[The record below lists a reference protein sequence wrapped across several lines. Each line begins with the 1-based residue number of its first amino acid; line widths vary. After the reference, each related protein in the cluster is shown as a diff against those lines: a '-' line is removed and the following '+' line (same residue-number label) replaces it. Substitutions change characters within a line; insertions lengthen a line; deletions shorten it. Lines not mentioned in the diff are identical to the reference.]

1 MRRRLSLSLAKTH
14 DVCKAG
20 EPKLTVVL
28 LHGIASDSNSFKGL
42 LKYLESVKSMRN
54 IRFVTFDLL
63 GSGKSESSEKLK
75 YDFKDQLKALNN
87 SIKKLKIK
95 TPLVIVAHSMG
106 TMITAR
112 YVSSH
117 KKVAKELILVSPPIY
132 REDEVKDPAFAEA
145 MDDFRKLVAYRKG
158 DVVKTK
164 AFGNE
169 IKYIVSNPKNYD
181 YFRKIC
187 CPATII
193 YGELDKIIAPL
204 NIPKLLKENSNICAI
219 KTVGSH
225 GVTPDKYNKIAK
237 VLQKCLKEAENEAI

>member
-1 MRRRLSLSLAKTH
+1 MNHKALSLAKTY

-42 LKYLESVKSMRN
+42 LSYFETVKSLRD
-54 IRFVTFDLL
+54 IRFIAFDFL
-63 GSGKSESSEKLK
+63 GSGKSESSDRLN

-87 SIKKLKIK
+87 SIKKSEIK

-112 YVSSH
+112 YVSLH
-117 KKVAKELILVSPPIY
+117 KKTVKELVLVSPPIY
-132 REDEVKDPAFAEA
+132 LESEVKDPAFAKA
-145 MDDFRKLVAYRKG
+145 MDDFRKLVEYKKG

-164 AFGNE
+164 AFENE
-169 IKYIVSNPKNYD
+169 IKYIISNPKNYD
-181 YFRKIC
+181 YFKKIS
-187 CPATII
+187 CPTTII

-204 NIPKLLKENSNICAI
+204 NIPKLSKDNSNIRVK
-219 KTVGSH
+219 KTIGSH
-225 GVTPDKYNKIAK
+225 GVTPDKYNNIAK
-237 VLQKCLKEAENEAI
+237 TLQKCLKEAENEVI